1 LEGVDRRMKRTIY
14 IVVAALLVL
23 LFYPST
29 HPFAKSPIPVVQ
41 SGPSVIPAIT
51 GDGPPIA
58 YANDDDDDD
67 GDADDIT
74 GSRNGHPV
82 GSFIGYPGQRPV
94 LIIFK
99 MWWNFLIWVR

>member
-1 LEGVDRRMKRTIY
+1 MKRTIY
-14 IVVAALLVL
+14 IVMAALLVL

-41 SGPSVIPAIT
+41 SGPSVIPSPA

-58 YANDDDDDD
+58 YTDDDDDGSDD

-74 GSRNGHPV
+74 GYRNGRPV
-82 GSFIGYPGQRPV
+82 GSPMGDPGQRPV
-94 LIIFK
+94 LIMFK
-99 MWWNFLIWVR
+99 MWWNFMIWVR